1 MRKIDVEAEIRNVWA
16 YGYEMLQKIP
26 DFRWVKV
33 IVIIIISY
41 RIKTSD
47 SDKQSGLNKRF
58 EEIYCSFRSVQVSLT
73 NSIYHWEKHSE
84 WDENFF
90 FIFLRF
96 WHTLFFTKFVGFRI
110 QKIKFDQNSKEK
122 KWIRMETYIPS

>member
-1 MRKIDVEAEIRNVWA
+1 MEAEIRNVWA
-16 YGYEMLQKIP
+16 YGYEMVQKIP

-58 EEIYCSFRSVQVSLT
+58 EEIYYSFRSVQVSLT
-73 NSIYHWEKHSE
+73 NSIYHWKKHSE
-84 WDENFF
+84 WDEKFF
-90 FIFLRF
+90 LFLYDSG
-96 WHTLFFTKFVGFRI
+96 TLFSSP
-110 QKIKFDQNSKEK
+110 NSSDFASK
-122 KWIRMETYIPS
+122 K